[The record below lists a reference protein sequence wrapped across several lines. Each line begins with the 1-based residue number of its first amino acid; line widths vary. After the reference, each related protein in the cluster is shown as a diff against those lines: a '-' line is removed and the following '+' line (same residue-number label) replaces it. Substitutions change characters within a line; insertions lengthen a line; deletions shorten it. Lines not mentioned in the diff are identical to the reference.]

1 MNGSLPGEVEDLAT
15 LVRLDEQILLGEI
28 KERYTK
34 NRIYTYV
41 GDILIAVNPFRDLG
55 VYGKE
60 VSAQYRM
67 AKRSSQPPHIFAV
80 ADAAY
85 QALLGLGGRAPSNQ
99 CILISGESGAG
110 KTESTKLIIK
120 QLVELC
126 RGNTQL
132 ERQILQVNP
141 LLEAFGNAQTV
152 MNDNS
157 SRFGKYIQLRFSNG
171 HLAGAKI
178 SEYLLE
184 KSRVVRQAN
193 GEENFHIFSYIFAG
207 AQHVDEFALRHPS
220 QYRYMSQGAP
230 QFSDNLSVLHER
242 YEDLLCAMD
251 MVGFT
256 DEEQQDMFTV
266 ISGVLH
272 LGNITFGVDDT
283 DAAVVIDPNG
293 AVKIASKLLG
303 VDSEDVT
310 SCLTSIITVTKG
322 EYLKRNY
329 SLSQAEDARDAMA
342 KAVYGRLFGWIVNKV
357 NQLLAPEAEIDPSK
371 MSEIGILDIFGFE
384 NFQKNSFEQ
393 ACINLANE
401 QLQFFF
407 NKHIFQLEQEE
418 YTKEGID
425 WNEIKFVDNKPLLE
439 LFLVKPLGILALLDE
454 ESLFPK
460 GTDQSYVDKLNANFG
475 KNPYY
480 GKSPRS
486 NNPVFSISHYA
497 GKVTYDT
504 FQWLEKNRDTLPAG
518 ITESLQLS
526 SNRLV
531 KTVFRGQITRTGSL
545 ALQGR
550 TITGKTVKSRRA
562 QIISSAADGAKRKIT
577 VGAQFKTSLGILM
590 ERMTSATPSFVR
602 CLKPNHHKRAGSFD
616 DQYILSQLLY
626 TGMLETTKIR
636 REGFAIRPSFEE
648 FVDRYKILLCQ
659 LTLKGSRDNCMKI
672 LQASRMSGWHI
683 GKTKVFL
690 KYWHVERLAELLEN
704 LGKSAIVLQKVVRG
718 FLARRRCA
726 RIAEEARRQR
736 QLLEALM
743 RAAEEA
749 SLASEKHLET
759 LREQRDN
766 KARNTTSNTTHPS
779 APDFPHVS
787 PGYASPG
794 DPKQRRQR
802 RALEHRIP
810 TATVNIIVWCL
821 CSWSSYRHI
830 FALCVGYIALEGSS
844 TAIQLHII
852 IVGEIFIRQMEFDDS
867 SDPEVIEDDFKPV
880 SSNLNKFGREGTK
893 HAAQEWFKETQTHN
907 VYDSSAGKFAEW
919 FHGIISRKES
929 ERLLKDKIIGCFLIR
944 VSESRFGYSLSFKDR
959 DRCRHYMIDQLKNGK
974 FIIIG
979 ESKVHRTLP
988 DLVQFHK
995 KVRIS
1000 NWDGVLTVPCGQEQ
1014 GECDYIDLVDDN
1026 LYFVLEDGKDEVQ
1039 MPSPHAPH
1047 TGLYPPLPP
1056 RMYSLS
1062 QDVHPGGRPLPK
1074 IPEESY
1080 NRLMK
1085 TQNEQ
1090 PQHDPK
1096 SQKFPSPRPRR
1107 K

>member
-766 KARNTTSNTTHPS
+766 KARSKTRLTFLQTFSKTTGYPYDLSSRLRIARRPKTKKTTTSIGT
-779 APDFPHVS
+779 
-787 PGYASPG
+787 
-794 DPKQRRQR
+794 
-802 RALEHRIP
+802 
-810 TATVNIIVWCL
+810 
-821 CSWSSYRHI
+821 
-830 FALCVGYIALEGSS
+830 
-844 TAIQLHII
+844 
-852 IVGEIFIRQMEFDDS
+852 QMEFDDS